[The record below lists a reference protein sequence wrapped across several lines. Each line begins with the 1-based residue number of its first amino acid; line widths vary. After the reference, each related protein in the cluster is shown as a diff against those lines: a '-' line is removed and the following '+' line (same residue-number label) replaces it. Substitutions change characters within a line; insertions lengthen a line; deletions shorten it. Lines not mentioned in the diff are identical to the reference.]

1 MSIKGENPTGSRVW
15 KMGRSFITKRQSGGH
30 AARSSAEESRQHG
43 ESLCVVRLA
52 FAAKR
57 KRLDLCPLKPP
68 WAVNTSRAAA
78 SLLVSGSGTKFNDTI
93 LKRWTAWESE
103 WDKNS
108 RVRIFFSQLGLF
120 FLFQPSAVALCN
132 YLLLCVLLKC
142 WFVSLFNLAL
152 SRGLNVSEVVVVCC
166 RA

>member
-1 MSIKGENPTGSRVW
+1 
-15 KMGRSFITKRQSGGH
+15 MGRSFITKRQSGGH
-30 AARSSAEESRQHG
+30 AARSSAGESRQRG

-93 LKRWTAWESE
+93 LKKKKRWTAWESE

-108 RVRIFFSQLGLF
+108 RVRTFFFFSQLGFFFF
-120 FLFQPSAVALCN
+120 FLLQPSAVALCN
-132 YLLLCVLLKC
+132 YLLLCVVLKC
-142 WFVSLFNLAL
+142 
-152 SRGLNVSEVVVVCC
+152 
-166 RA
+166 

>member
-1 MSIKGENPTGSRVW
+1 
-15 KMGRSFITKRQSGGH
+15 MGRSFITKRQSGGH
-30 AARSSAEESRQHG
+30 AARSSAGESRQRG

-93 LKRWTAWESE
+93 LKKKKKRWTAWESE

-108 RVRIFFSQLGLF
+108 SVRIFFF
-120 FLFQPSAVALCN
+120 
-132 YLLLCVLLKC
+132 
-142 WFVSLFNLAL
+142 
-152 SRGLNVSEVVVVCC
+152 
-166 RA
+166 

>member
-1 MSIKGENPTGSRVW
+1 
-15 KMGRSFITKRQSGGH
+15 MGRSFITKRQSGGH
-30 AARSSAEESRQHG
+30 AARSSAGESRQRG

-93 LKRWTAWESE
+93 LKKKKKKVDGVGE
-103 WDKNS
+103 
-108 RVRIFFSQLGLF
+108 
-120 FLFQPSAVALCN
+120 
-132 YLLLCVLLKC
+132 
-142 WFVSLFNLAL
+142 
-152 SRGLNVSEVVVVCC
+152 
-166 RA
+166 